1 MKSIH
6 IRSYTNKYTV

>member
-6 IRSYTNKYTV
+6 I